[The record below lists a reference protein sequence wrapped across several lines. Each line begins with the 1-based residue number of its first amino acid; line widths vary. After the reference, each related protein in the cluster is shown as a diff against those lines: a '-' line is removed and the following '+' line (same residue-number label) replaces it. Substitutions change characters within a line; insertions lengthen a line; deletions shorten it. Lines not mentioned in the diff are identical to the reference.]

1 MTGLFEDAEIIASY
15 TRAEAL
21 RDGVLIDAGER
32 AREAGFRFPVALTAA
47 AWADAVAWTES
58 NRAYQDETGRLW
70 DVLIMAHLAA
80 ASGGAGDRRRFEV
93 ARIPNT
99 PRATVPRLLELQM
112 IIGPG
117 DDAAPVITIG
127 LPGED

>member
-1 MTGLFEDAEIIASY
+1 MSGLFENAEIIASY

-21 RDGVLIDAGER
+21 HDGVLIDAGKP

-47 AWADAVAWTES
+47 GWSEAVAWTET
-58 NRAYQDETGRLW
+58 NKAYQDEAGRLW
-70 DVLIMAHLAA
+70 DVLMMARLAA
-80 ASGGAGDRRRFEV
+80 ASGRAGDRRRFEV

-99 PRATVPRLLELQM
+99 PRATVPRLLELEM